1 MSVCA
6 RPHVAVIVLADQRR
20 RFGRIG
26 IEGRRGDHTIVRI
39 GYRTRVARYR
49 NDQFIRGR
57 SSDED
62 KGLVASNDIFAFID
76 KGYRFFVTSDDVP
89 LVGYVMIGII
99 RADVERYEIV
109 GTLGFCV
116 FRDGTRPA

>member
-20 RFGRIG
+20 RFRRKG
-26 IEGRRGDHTIVRI
+26 IEGRRRDHAIIGI
-39 GYRTRVARYR
+39 GYRTRVAGYR
-49 NDQFIRGR
+49 NDQFIGR
-57 SSDED
+57 RAAD
-62 KGLVASNDIFAFID
+62 KDKSLVAGNDIFAFID